1 MLANTLIFVNTKQ
14 LHIKLQY
21 LQLNKQATTESSR
34 WAGSYEMD
42 QPTNK
47 PDQQSMFNQPLHPNP
62 SSARPHGVLM
72 YRGDNHHVSL
82 QPDTPPAP
90 SFPPPLPP
98 ATQTQPLFTSASA
111 GIQQPSSP
119 APQPPCVDPSLTGTE
134 DFARRFEQIKLESMV
149 LIFNFTRVVIST

>member
-1 MLANTLIFVNTKQ
+1 
-14 LHIKLQY
+14 
-21 LQLNKQATTESSR
+21 
-34 WAGSYEMD
+34 MD

-82 QPDTPPAP
+82 QPEY
-90 SFPPPLPP
+90 SSCSLFPTTVTLLQ
-98 ATQTQPLFTSASA
+98 TQTQPLFTSASA

-134 DFARRFEQIKLESMV
+134 DFARRFEQIKLESIGCLY
-149 LIFNFTRVVIST
+149 LISLAW